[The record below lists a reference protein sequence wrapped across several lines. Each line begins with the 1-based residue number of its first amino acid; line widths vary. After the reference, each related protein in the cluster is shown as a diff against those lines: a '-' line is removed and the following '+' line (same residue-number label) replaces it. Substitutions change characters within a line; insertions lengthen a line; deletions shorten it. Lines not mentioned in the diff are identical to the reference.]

1 MSVVGGS
8 SSSLLE
14 KGKSRS
20 YDCLQNSEVPSCS
33 YSVPNVVKFREGY
46 LALRKEELIRRE
58 IALNHTETVLAS
70 STKSRNHKYATIDQ
84 WPSASQPCTP
94 NTIRY
99 YEKLSPFD
107 PVRSSGHDRNE
118 VRLDHKPETTWPHES
133 NRFPNP
139 PPGFGYKPHG
149 AAGTIDL
156 E

>member
-8 SSSLLE
+8 SSSLLK

-33 YSVPNVVKFREGY
+33 YSVSNVVKFREGY
-46 LALRKEELIRRE
+46 LALREEELIRRE

-70 STKSRNHKYATIDQ
+70 STKSRNHEYATIDQ
-84 WPSASQPCTP
+84 WPSASPPCTL

-107 PVRSSGHDRNE
+107 PVQSSGHDRNE
-118 VRLDHKPETTWPHES
+118 VRFDHKPETTWPHES

-139 PPGFGYKPHG
+139 PPGFRYKPHG